1 MRKTMKYL
9 CLLFT
14 IILLTACSKEKST
27 SENESKSEEANQV
40 EDTLNNVT
48 QNENKNEDISDET
61 EDKEGSNI
69 ENSNPEDSNI
79 EGDDTDDNNANE
91 DSTDEDK
98 KEDSTDENNKDE
110 NNKDEDNK
118 GDKDAIE
125 TEEEP
130 ATISDVIPNKY
141 QTSRKDHA
149 GTIEHISYQTF
160 DYFGD
165 NAEITKYAYVYLPYE
180 YDESKQNNVLYLM
193 HGIGGNEKEWGMF
206 NEYSRV
212 KSMMDNLIYYGDI
225 EPFIVVVPNGRSS
238 VDFAN
243 TSSDFNSFYLFGKEL
258 RNDLIPFIDRT
269 YATYA
274 DYDENG
280 YDLAEARDHRAMA
293 GLSMGGMQTINIGM
307 CESLDL
313 LSNFGAFSQAPTT
326 YTSSQIATKLSEY
339 PDYDIH
345 YFYSICGKQDGI
357 AYNSSINSVG
367 TLTSLTDKLVD
378 GENFMWHE
386 VNGGHDFNIWFLG
399 FYNFAQLVFQ
409 NVVE

>member
-1 MRKTMKYL
+1 MKYL

-14 IILLTACSKEKST
+14 IILLTSCSKESST
-27 SENESKSEEANQV
+27 SENESESEEANQV
-40 EDTLNNVT
+40 EDTLNYVT
-48 QNENKNEDISDET
+48 QNENKNKDSNDET
-61 EDKEGSNI
+61 EEKDESNI
-69 ENSNPEDSNI
+69 DNSNPE
-79 EGDDTDDNNANE
+79 EG
-91 DSTDEDK
+91 S
-98 KEDSTDENNKDE
+98 
-110 NNKDEDNK
+110 
-118 GDKDAIE
+118 
-125 TEEEP
+125 

-180 YDESKQNNVLYLM
+180 YDESKQYNVLYLM

-238 VDFAN
+238 ADFAN

-367 TLTSLTDKLVD
+367 SLTSLTDKLVD
-378 GENFMWHE
+378 GENFMWQE
-386 VNGGHDFNIWFLG
+386 VDGGHDFNIWFLG